1 VEPSL
6 ISLVSLVLV
15 GALIWLSAC
24 GAFLWSV
31 GTQELPE
38 DAGFGYYRD
47 FSIARKAIE
56 ASPCVG
62 SIEYS
67 RHEDVTLEDFHFM
80 IRTRSGLWARLW
92 FYEGVD
98 VAAVCSKPEGFVV
111 LHPSSQSVS
120 QVYSDAELATHLRE
134 RGVHVAN
141 VSDLLCNLDE
151 LARVFEP
158 KYNNEVNGRIT
169 HDYEPSVAIFTLR
182 FWATSGLTITCTLGF
197 VRPPNLFASR
207 LTECARISTT
217 GSVLLAVMSLGH
229 HLTCGDQFAH
239 IPNVVCDSRFHR
251 RGNAHGLINAA
262 RVVEGKINGN
272 RRVVVSPAFRE
283 CDSESS
289 HSPILHSHRSPRDI
303 ESNIGRG

>member
-1 VEPSL
+1 MIACGPSKPEAHVRLQMAAALRL
-6 ISLVSLVLV
+6 ILVFLASLVLV

-38 DAGFGYYRD
+38 DVGFGYYRD

-56 ASPCVG
+56 ASPCVD

-111 LHPSSQSVS
+111 LHPTSQSVS
-120 QVYSDAELATHLRE
+120 QVYSDAELSTHLRE
-134 RGVHVAN
+134 RGIQVAN
-141 VSDLLCNLDE
+141 VNDLLCNLDE

-158 KYNNEVNGRIT
+158 KYNNEANGRIT
-169 HDYEPSVAIFTLR
+169 HDYEAF
-182 FWATSGLTITCTLGF
+182 
-197 VRPPNLFASR
+197 SR
-207 LTECARISTT
+207 YLYLEI
-217 GSVLLAVMSLGH
+217 L
-229 HLTCGDQFAH
+229 GDQRANNYLYTR
-239 IPNVVCDSRFHR
+239 IR
-251 RGNAHGLINAA
+251 
-262 RVVEGKINGN
+262 
-272 RRVVVSPAFRE
+272 
-283 CDSESS
+283 
-289 HSPILHSHRSPRDI
+289 
-303 ESNIGRG
+303 